1 MIVNHLYRVRLDERD
16 PEELKTALDDRATR
30 LAQYHKHVLDWSV
43 AIEGTTVA
51 LRLRVS
57 ETDRTR
63 VAVAAR
69 KFATTLLATQNLSF
83 QRPLAPESAL
93 PEPSGRSLLLGE
105 GRTPRGPYRPR
116 AKKPARPPEAP

>member
-1 MIVNHLYRVRLDERD
+1 MIVNHVYRVRLDGRE
-16 PEELKTALDDRATR
+16 PEAVRAALDDRAGR
-30 LAQYHKHVLDWSV
+30 MALYHKHVLDWSV
-43 AIEGTTVA
+43 AIEGSTVA
-51 LRLRVS
+51 LRVRVC

-69 KFATTLLATQNLSF
+69 KFATTLLATQKLSF
-83 QRPLAPESAL
+83 QRPLTPESAL

-116 AKKPARPPEAP
+116 AKKRSSD